1 MDSIIHAVLHLQH
14 IEDGISI
21 HNSHLRVSKVVKG
34 SMGLQGLRRTT
45 RLAFI

>member
-21 HNSHLRVSKVVKG
+21 HNSHL
-34 SMGLQGLRRTT
+34 QCE
-45 RLAFI
+45 